1 MSGEPENKEPKM
13 QNAELKIK
21 NRTLLFRILFFLLT
35 ILSFSSFAQ
44 KSSKLETINGK
55 KYYIH
60 TVEKEQ
66 TLYNISKIYGVTV
79 NDIVIENPEAIDGIK
94 PGQSLKIPYVA
105 PKVIAKPAS
114 KADSTKYIF
123 HNVEKGQTMFSLTRQ
138 YNVTTEVLL
147 AENPELK
154 DGLKAGQVIKIPR
167 TEKEMKKEAK
177 KEEPKEKEVKKEKE
191 KEKMVEIMKTPTLSA
206 VAKNISPLLN
216 TELFVDTTK
225 AQKKNI
231 YTVALLLPF
240 NSINTINI
248 DADKIA
254 KGDTSFPQVTEIAIE
269 FYQGVLL
276 ALDSLKNKGFSCKL
290 LVYDIDKG
298 DSTKLADILAGND
311 MKEADLII
319 GPLHTSRFVQAAK
332 FARDRNIHCISPLA
346 QENKILF
353 ENPYVSKTVPT
364 LTNQLEQMADHITGR
379 YGDQNLILIT
389 TPTKDF
395 GIIKSRINKTMKIKF
410 DKDSV
415 PETETSAGAIAKLV
429 HGKTNVVIY
438 PSNNEAKVNDF
449 ITKLQDEKSKY
460 TIFLFGIPY
469 WRNFSTLDQEYLD
482 TLHYHFPSAT
492 YIDYDSPVTKRF
504 ILQYREKYSA
514 DPELY
519 VYQGFD
525 VGMFYFSELYN
536 NGVNFSGKLSG
547 ANAKGLQSNF
557 SFYRPDANSGCDNKA
572 VFILRYLDYKL
583 VKAE

>member
-1 MSGEPENKEPKM
+1 MSKKLEVRSRKL
-13 QNAELKIK
+13 A
-21 NRTLLFRILFFLLT
+21 RLLPGFCLLLALFFSSN
-35 ILSFSSFAQ
+35 LSAQ
-44 KSSKLETINGK
+44 KSAKLETLNGK

-79 NDIVIENPEAIDGIK
+79 NDIVVENPEAIDGIK

-105 PKVIAKPAS
+105 PKIVAKPAS
-114 KADSTKYIF
+114 KADSAKYIF
-123 HNVEKGQTMFSLTRQ
+123 HNVEKGQTMFSLKKQ
-138 YNVTTEVLL
+138 YSVTEEILL

-167 TEKEMKKEAK
+167 TEKEIKKEVR
-177 KEEPKEKEVKKEKE
+177 KEESKEKEIKKEKE
-191 KEKMVEIMKTPTLSA
+191 KAKVVEIIKTPTLSA
-206 VAKNISPLLN
+206 VAKIVSPMLN
-216 TELFVDTTK
+216 VEPVDTAK

-269 FYQGVLL
+269 FYQGILL

-298 DSTKLADILAGND
+298 DSIKLADILAGND

-319 GPLHTSRFVQAAK
+319 GPLHTSRFIQVAK
-332 FARDRNIHCISPLA
+332 FARERKIHCVSPLA

-364 LTNQLEQMADHITGR
+364 LTNQLEEMVDHITGR
-379 YGDQNLILIT
+379 YADQNLILIT

-395 GIIKSRINKTMKIKF
+395 GIIKNRINATMKTILE
-410 DKDSV
+410 KDSV
-415 PETETSAGAIAKLV
+415 PETKTSAGAISMLV

-438 PSNNEAKVNDF
+438 PSNNEANVNDF

-460 TIFLFGIPY
+460 NILLFGIPF

-482 TLHYHFPSAT
+482 TLHYHFPSAA
-492 YIDYDSPVTKRF
+492 YIDYDSPAVKRF
-504 ILQYREKYSA
+504 ILQYRERYTA

-519 VYQGFD
+519 AYQGFD
-525 VGMFYFSELYN
+525 IGMFYFSELYN

-547 ANAKGLQSNF
+547 TNEKGLQNNF
-557 SFYRPDANSGCDNKA
+557 SFSRPDATSGCDNKG

-583 VKAE
+583 VKAQ